1 MRKIHQISNLLT
13 PYVKSYLNFIDI
25 YDIEYIDF
33 NKYLKVCI
41 LTNFFGNENKYLDFY
56 SYVWHDESFRNAL
69 KQPSPYL

>member
-33 NKYLKVCI
+33 NKYLK
-41 LTNFFGNENKYLDFY
+41 
-56 SYVWHDESFRNAL
+56 YV
-69 KQPSPYL
+69 Y